1 MGWFPG
7 ALVSAGGRKRRLAL
21 ESYIGRKLEQQAAL
35 RCARGPAARL
45 AYRSVGEAM
54 ERRWAMASQCFEML
68 RGAITF
74 VLREAVLRIE
84 PIELLHP
91 SIALDLGQ
99 DRSRG
104 NRNRA
109 RVAMDQRPLL

>member
-1 MGWFPG
+1 
-7 ALVSAGGRKRRLAL
+7 
-21 ESYIGRKLEQQAAL
+21 
-35 RCARGPAARL
+35 
-45 AYRSVGEAM
+45 M

-99 DRSRG
+99 DRLDAGHSR
-104 NRNRA
+104 NEA
-109 RVAMDQRPLL
+109 ECRVSS